1 MNYVYYGQTFA
12 GNKQFRDFIMPQN
25 EFEAKFPREQRVSDM
40 GFDDQFIIDN
50 ESYKIYLM
58 NFSLYE
64 TMKFASQ
71 YREQF
76 IKNGFTEI

>member
-1 MNYVYYGQTFA
+1 MKYVFYGQTFA

-25 EFEAKFPREQRVSDM
+25 EFEAKFPRKERVSDM

-50 ESYKIYLM
+50 ESYKIILM
-58 NFSLYE
+58 NFSLHE
-64 TMKFASQ
+64 TMKFALE
-71 YREQF
+71 YREMF